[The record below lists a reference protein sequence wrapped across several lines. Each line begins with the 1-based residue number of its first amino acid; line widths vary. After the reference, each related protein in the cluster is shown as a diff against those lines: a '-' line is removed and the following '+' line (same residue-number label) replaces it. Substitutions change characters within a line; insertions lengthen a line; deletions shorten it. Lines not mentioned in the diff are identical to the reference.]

1 MSILTDPLPKTLE
14 ISGKFYPIAHDF
26 RTWILISELIEDPE
40 MTDAEKLD
48 TTAVL
53 VFDGFPSDHG
63 KNGLKPISRSYGS
76 TDADVSCR
84 MTGAGTADHQLM
96 RSHLNMM
103 PITYMQPLCPRITS
117 T

>member
-14 ISGKFYPIAHDF
+14 ISGKFYPIASDF
-26 RTWILISELIEDPE
+26 RTWILITELVEDPE

-53 VFDGFPSDHG
+53 VFGRYPF
-63 KNGLKPISRSYGS
+63 GS
-76 TDADVSCR
+76 WDEWVEAYQQILWFCRR
-84 MTGAGTADHQLM
+84 MTGARTADHQLM